1 VVFTIDI
8 GVGVMSD
15 VVFYL
20 PEVYVSSQQ
29 VERIGQYIVH
39 AFIVRK
45 GVMSGIMHSIHNN
58 TLTDQCMG
66 TDTKRIY
73 RITKD
78 TNRIVALRKSFRLPV
93 FFCDVLLK

>member
-1 VVFTIDI
+1 VYTHEFNLYIVVFTIDI

-45 GVMSGIMHSIHNN
+45 GVMSGIMHNIE
-58 TLTDQCMG
+58 TDGC
-66 TDTKRIY
+66 KIY
-73 RITKD
+73 SKQYT
-78 TNRIVALRKSFRLPV
+78 
-93 FFCDVLLK
+93 